1 MDTNQ
6 HELRKHHG
14 GVSYN
19 MDWEVSRW
27 ESGSVS
33 PQSKV
38 THTAAEDPQGG
49 GESYECGVWP
59 SSARATRHAE
69 LV

>member
-33 PQSKV
+33 PHSKALRRASEIV
-38 THTAAEDPQGG
+38 GNVEVVGLETLDRGD
-49 GESYECGVWP
+49 ECG
-59 SSARATRHAE
+59 
-69 LV
+69 